1 MLKEIQNTAEEKM
14 KKSVEA
20 LKTNLAKVRTG
31 RAHTGLL
38 DQVKVDYYGSDVPVS
53 QIANVTL

>member
-31 RAHTGLL
+31 RAHTG
-38 DQVKVDYYGSDVPVS
+38 
-53 QIANVTL
+53 